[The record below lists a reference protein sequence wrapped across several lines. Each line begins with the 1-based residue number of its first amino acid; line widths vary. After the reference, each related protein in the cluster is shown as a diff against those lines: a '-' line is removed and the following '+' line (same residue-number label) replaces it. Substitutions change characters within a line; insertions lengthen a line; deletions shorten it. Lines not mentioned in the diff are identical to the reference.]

1 MGGGILVKL
10 ARKKKQTHGGYREG
24 QGGRRTFFR
33 GKSGKSTKP
42 MYDDV
47 PPPQTILLT
56 RDGFDL
62 MEEHCERLTK
72 DHIKATGKVGKAM
85 RISRSIFVEGLIRV
99 YGSKLTIAQIRKA
112 DDTQ

>member
-1 MGGGILVKL
+1 VKL
-10 ARKKKQTHGGYREG
+10 ARKKKHTHGGYREG

-56 RDGFDL
+56 RYGFDL
-62 MEEHCERLTK
+62 MEENCKRLTETSEK
-72 DHIKATGKVGKAM
+72 TMGKAL